1 MRKLFDAIRA
11 RRAIPLNRFIHALC
25 IRHVGEATALLL
37 ARGYGSWRVFHDAC
51 IKLARGDAVVHQKM
65 DALGEIGDVVI
76 GSLAEYFRETHNR
89 GLIERLTRQVR
100 ILDVAPPAERCPIAG
115 KTIVF
120 TGALEGMTRE
130 EAQDLAERLGSRA
143 TGSVSQSTDYVVA
156 GPGAGSK
163 LAKARAL
170 GVRVLSEAEWSA
182 LIGGE
187 TR

>member
-1 MRKLFDAIRA
+1 M
-11 RRAIPLNRFIHALC
+11 
-25 IRHVGEATALLL
+25 
-37 ARGYGSWRVFHDAC
+37 
-51 IKLARGDAVVHQKM
+51 
-65 DALGEIGDVVI
+65 
-76 GSLAEYFRETHNR
+76 
-89 GLIERLTRQVR
+89 R